1 MYRFNNPFDGWVS
14 DRQQTPSIYGA
25 LPYPGGSPNA
35 PSSTLSSFT
44 FTAFKPNI
52 MNCTIMGPD
61 STPHMYI
68 VTDPAMPTYTLFK
81 NANNQNIALIEW
93 QQHPLVEVRGKLVK
107 QEIRQWLSLSSDRKS
122 RGMRVG
128 GTKYSWSPYGET
140 INLSTPTP
148 HGTQSFVGRISRGR
162 ESIILEM
169 SSHAVQSDLHDVSIV
184 ATFLLQCGRNID

>member
-1 MYRFNNPFDGWVS
+1 MYRFNNPFDGWKS

-35 PSSTLSSFT
+35 SSSTLSSFT
-44 FTAFKPNI
+44 FTAFNPNI

-107 QEIRQWLSLSSDRKS
+107 QEIRQWLSLSSDRK
-122 RGMRVG
+122 
-128 GTKYSWSPYGET
+128 
-140 INLSTPTP
+140 
-148 HGTQSFVGRISRGR
+148 
-162 ESIILEM
+162 
-169 SSHAVQSDLHDVSIV
+169 
-184 ATFLLQCGRNID
+184 